1 MEKRFGM
8 TIFDDIKAKL
18 DIVTLV
24 SQYVQLKKAGRNFK
38 GLCPFHNEKTPSFM
52 VSPEKQ
58 IAYCFGCHKGGDVFK
73 FTEELENLDT
83 HETVELLAD
92 KAGIDTSKYDTRVNP
107 ESYKVKKEQKEILQ
121 DVCSVSADFYESQL
135 FDTDDGRKVLEY
147 LRKRGLK
154 DETIREFRLGFA
166 PDSYEKTYSYLVSK
180 NCNKDDILLCGQVS
194 AKSTDASQVFDRFR
208 LRLMFPIG
216 DKNGKI
222 VGFGGRKLRKEDEPK
237 YLNSPDTP
245 IYSKSNLLYGFDKAK
260 EAIRNE
266 DKVIF
271 VEGYFD
277 VISPHQAGFKN
288 VVATS
293 GTALSEE
300 HMRFVKRYTKN
311 VLFAF
316 DSDPAGKAATLRAVE
331 IAVKNGIRPSIVSLK
346 EFKDPDE
353 ACKHGKF
360 GECLDGAKYY
370 MDYYI
375 EDFTKNLSIDGK
387 PLSSAKKL
395 QICEEFFAVLQ
406 FTDED
411 IEIKDYLEKL
421 SFSLHVELQVLLD
434 KFAKFK
440 REQARLKRRDVSTG
454 AVSAEKSLKFAPV
467 DYFFGFLLS
476 FPETISDIGGIIV
489 EDDLLRGAKDVYKA
503 LLSNYNDAAFDTT
516 SFFNAI
522 NHEYCETLKVVSLF
536 METQYGSRFS
546 REDLRNEAIS
556 IARRIKQ
563 LCAMAASR
571 ELKFQMKEARN
582 KGEAGQEDQFFQKYS
597 DLIQSR

>member
-1 MEKRFGM
+1 MN
-8 TIFDDIKAKL
+8 IFDDIKAKI

-24 SQYVQLKKAGRNFK
+24 SQYVQLKKAGRNLR

-58 IAYCFGCHKGGDVFK
+58 IAYCFGCHKGGDVLK
-73 FTEELENLDT
+73 FTQELENLDM

-166 PDSYEKTYSYLVSK
+166 PDSYEATYNYLVSK
-180 NCNKDDILLCGQVS
+180 NCNKDDILLAGQAC
-194 AKSTDASQVFDRFR
+194 AKSTDAGQVFDRFR
-208 LRLMFPIG
+208 LRLMFPIS

-222 VGFGGRKLRKEDEPK
+222 VGFGGRKLKKEDEPK

-293 GTALSEE
+293 GTALTEE
-300 HMRFVKRYTKN
+300 HMRFIKRYTKN
-311 VLFAF
+311 VLFVF
-316 DSDPAGKAATLRAVE
+316 DSDCAGKSATLRAVE
-331 IAVKNGIRPSIVSLK
+331 IAVKNGSRPSIVSLG

-353 ACKHGKF
+353 ACKQDKF
-360 GECLDGAKYY
+360 GQCLMDAKYY
-370 MDYYI
+370 LDYYI
-375 EDFTKNLSIDGK
+375 DELATRLSADGK
-387 PLSSAKKL
+387 PMNSEKKL

-421 SFSLHVELQVLLD
+421 GFSLHVELQVLLD

-440 REQARLKRRDVSTG
+440 REQARLKRRDAIDGFTST
-454 AVSAEKSLKFAPV
+454 EKSLKFAPV

-476 FPETISDIGGIIV
+476 FPETVHDIGPIIA
-489 EDDLLRGAKDVYKA
+489 ENDLPSGAKDVYKA
-503 LLSNYNDAAFDTT
+503 LIANYNGTALDTVA
-516 SFFNAI
+516 FFNAI
-522 NHEYCETLKVVSLF
+522 NPVYCETLKVVSLF
-536 METQYGSRFS
+536 TETEYGSRFS

-556 IARRIKQ
+556 IARRIKK

-571 ELKFQMKEARN
+571 ELKFQMKEARV